1 MSGAPGRRHDPSWK
15 HCSGA
20 DVESVEMT
28 QILLQAPEIHCD
40 HCKVSI
46 EGAVGS
52 LEGVESVDV
61 AIADATVRVDFDE
74 TRLEVSSIKK
84 AIEEQGYAVFG

>member
-1 MSGAPGRRHDPSWK
+1 MQ
-15 HCSGA
+15 
-20 DVESVEMT
+20 

-46 EGAVGS
+46 EGAVGA
-52 LEGVESVDV
+52 LDGVTSVEV
-61 AIADATVRVDFDE
+61 AIADATVEVSYDE
-74 TRLEVSSIKK
+74 ARLEVAAIKS